1 MELINQLYIVYQT
14 IKEKIQNLNAT
25 HLKEGERVRETE
37 QGVRGAAQVVGDRV
51 PRQAT
56 RLRTT
61 RRGTL
66 LHRTLDDVIDIRGE
80 FQAGALYV

>member
-1 MELINQLYIVYQT
+1 M
-14 IKEKIQNLNAT
+14 
-25 HLKEGERVRETE
+25 RETE

-51 PRQAT
+51 PRQET

-80 FQAGALYV
+80 EGSGKHSLRLIAFDYVMDEKYF